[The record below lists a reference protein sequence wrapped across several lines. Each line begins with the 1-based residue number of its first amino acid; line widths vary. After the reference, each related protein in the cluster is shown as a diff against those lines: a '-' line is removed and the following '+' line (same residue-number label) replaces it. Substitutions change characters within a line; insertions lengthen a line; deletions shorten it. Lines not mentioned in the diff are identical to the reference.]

1 MSYRNT
7 VHLSVGVSPFQAL
20 YGRSGRLPSQNSK
33 SPNGFCTEADR
44 TQTLFSSWDLAKEN
58 QKSHERNQ
66 QRSTKRQDANV
77 LAPETSVMLL
87 KPGLLSS
94 LEPRWTPRWAIVS
107 ERHPTYWVRHLPT
120 STEKVIH
127 RSRI

>member
-1 MSYRNT
+1 MAQ
-7 VHLSVGVSPFQAL
+7 LSGPIVTPYTHRCFQSFQAL

-44 TQTLFSSWDLAKEN
+44 TQTIFSSWDLAKEN

-77 LAPETSVMLL
+77 LAPGTSVMLL
-87 KPGLLSS
+87 KPGLLS
-94 LEPRWTPRWAIVS
+94 
-107 ERHPTYWVRHLPT
+107 LPLLN
-120 STEKVIH
+120 
-127 RSRI
+127 